1 MQLWIQCLR
10 GSAQG
15 TAGGSLWLHCQNSSC
30 DKYYVSLNSNYY
42 SIEYLISKVA
52 GNEKLTKGIIKNIVA
67 MLRLHS
73 IKHPMHPFYILS
85 NHELIQRIP
94 LMNKKIY
101 PVLEMFQ
108 TNPKLGKLFQKCAIL
123 EMGNFCPLLKT
134 LLELVSSRRRWCLQ
148 QRPTTLIL
156 IGGLY
161 LFCLS
166 FCCSTQK
173 RGFSER
179 AATSKH

>member
-52 GNEKLTKGIIKNIVA
+52 GNEKLTKSIIKNIVA
-67 MLRLHS
+67 MLRLHG
-73 IKHPMHPFYILS
+73 IKHPMHPLYILS
-85 NHELIQRIP
+85 IRFKGFLWWINFFCP
-94 LMNKKIY
+94 L
-101 PVLEMFQ
+101 LEMFQ
-108 TNPKLGKLFQKCAIL
+108 TNPKLGKLFQKWAIL

-134 LLELVSSRRRWCLQ
+134 LCPWNLWAAGGNGVCSNDQ
-148 QRPTTLIL
+148 Q
-156 IGGLY
+156 
-161 LFCLS
+161 
-166 FCCSTQK
+166 
-173 RGFSER
+173 
-179 AATSKH
+179 H